1 MKPIKVE
8 RGAQRGNWDRG
19 FAVEILH
26 PGLTLNAGGQRN
38 RRHRQDRSRT
48 DPAGSRHLI
57 KVTVYFGRWQRRFSA
72 LSPYCSVA
80 VSSN

>member
-26 PGLTLNAGGQRN
+26 PGLTLSGGTAESAPW
-38 RRHRQDRSRT
+38 QDRSRT
-48 DPAGSRHLI
+48 NPAESRHLI